1 MLVSQED
8 NFKLFDDD
16 PASTIVAG
24 DLMEKK
30 LISIVL
36 QQFASLPEH
45 ADWGTGNRDT
55 TLT

>member
-36 QQFASLPEH
+36 LIRSDIDLVSISHSRAQP
-45 ADWGTGNRDT
+45 GGK
-55 TLT
+55 